1 MTSFRLIVLMAAL
14 TGMGQLAVGLY
25 TPSMPAIGDR
35 FLADDDRVR
44 LTFSLFIL
52 AMAVAQLVAGPLSDR
67 FGRKICMQVGNAVF
81 TLSSAACAFA
91 PTLGVL
97 IAARVAQ
104 GVGACVPVVVSRAVV
119 RDVHSGAEAAR
130 ALAAIGMAMA
140 LAPALGPTLGGL
152 VQVTL
157 GWRAVFGVL
166 TALGLVALILTHREF
181 AETLPAER
189 RRPFRPRRIAGAY
202 ASLLRDRLFMA
213 HSLAVLFSLAGLG
226 AYLAGAPFIFIRL
239 LDVPEPVFGAF
250 SMANVGSFALGGAIA
265 ARLTGRVFSLPAM
278 IVIGGL
284 LSLAGGVLLLGL
296 VAAGF
301 VSTATILPP
310 LWLFFVGMGLL
321 VPNATAAAIER
332 HPDEAGL
339 ASAMLGFLQFSGWG
353 AAGLA
358 VGLLGGDGAT
368 AFAGV
373 FAFAGLAAF
382 AVFVALHG
390 WPDRF
395 LA

>member
-1 MTSFRLIVLMAAL
+1 MAAL

-35 FLADDDRVR
+35 FEADDDRVR

-52 AMAVAQLVAGPLSDR
+52 ALAVAQLAAGPLSDR
-67 FGRKICMQVGNAVF
+67 FGRKICMQVGNALF
-81 TLSSAACAFA
+81 ALSSAACALA

-104 GVGACVPVVVSRAVV
+104 GIGACAPVVVSRAAV

-130 ALAAIGMAMA
+130 ALAAIGMTMA

-152 VQVTL
+152 VQIAF

-166 TALGLVALILTHREF
+166 TVLGIAALVLTHLTF
-181 AETLPAER
+181 VETLPAER
-189 RRPFRPRRIAGAY
+189 RRPLRPRRIAVAY
-202 ASLLRDRLFMA
+202 AALLGDRLFMA
-213 HSLAVLFSLAGLG
+213 HGLTMLFSLAGLG

-250 SMANVGSFALGGAIA
+250 SMANVGAFALGGAIA
-265 ARLTGRVFSLPAM
+265 ARLTGRVLAASATIAL
-278 IVIGGL
+278 GGL
-284 LSLAGGVLLLGL
+284 LNLAGGCALFGSI
-296 VAAGF
+296 AAGV
-301 VSTATILPP
+301 VSTMTILPP
-310 LWLFFVGMGLL
+310 LWLFFLGMGLL

-332 HPDEAGL
+332 HPDRAGL
-339 ASAMLGFLQFSGWG
+339 ASAMLGFLQFAGWG

-358 VGLLGGDGAT
+358 VGLLGGDGPT
-368 AFAGV
+368 AFAAV
-373 FAFAGLAAF
+373 FAVAGLAAF
-382 AVFVALHG
+382 AVFAVLHG
-390 WPDRF
+390 RPRRF